1 MINKYLN
8 LYKLKYLKYKNK
20 YLNFKKMIGCGVGLS
35 SVKDEGL
42 RKKEL
47 SEKEIKE
54 KKLREKEVNELR
66 EKKLR
71 EKEINELRE
80 KEVNEL
86 REKEVNELREKEKIQ
101 VNITS
106 LQTGESFIVRLSKD
120 EKIISAISR
129 ELKINF
135 EKIPIY
141 FGLIKINND
150 VTIKQLNVEY
160 DAIFTVEK
168 DIHPPVDKYNFYKYL
183 IETESYKL
191 KKFISIIKEK
201 IENNDTTYGDK
212 NNKSDII
219 FFDYIYN
226 CSNEDLLSLIYEMQI
241 IYKNKTDRLNNWD
254 DEESD
259 DDKFSWITDLSSLH
273 EDPEFA
279 LWRNYDSPRYR

>member
-1 MINKYLN
+1 
-8 LYKLKYLKYKNK
+8 
-20 YLNFKKMIGCGVGLS
+20 MIGCGVGLS

-54 KKLREKEVNELR
+54 KKLREKEVNELK
-66 EKKLR
+66 ETEVNELK
-71 EKEINELRE
+71 EKEVNELKEKEVNELKE

-150 VTIKQLNVEY
+150 VTSKQLNVEY
-160 DAIFTVEK
+160 DAIFTVEQ
-168 DIHPPVDKYNFYKYL
+168 DIHLPVDKCNFYKYL

-226 CSNEDLLSLIYEMQI
+226 CSNEDLLSLIYEMRI

-279 LWRNYDSPRYR
+279 LCRNYDSPRYR